1 MFNLSIVFNNNERF
15 YMTRREF
22 REHTAILT
30 FVFEFY
36 TEDEWKEQF
45 EAYADYAEIKE
56 EDRENLWK
64 RVLAV
69 EEKKAEIDS
78 FIDGASKKWRIS
90 RISKTDLMLLRVA
103 VYEIKFDA
111 EIPDKVSVNEA
122 VELAKIY
129 GGDESPAFIN
139 GVLAKFMTEDK
150 SGEEK

>member
-1 MFNLSIVFNNNERF
+1 
-15 YMTRREF
+15 MTRREF
-22 REHTAILT
+22 REHTAKLT

-36 TEDEWKEQF
+36 PEDEWKAQF
-45 EAYADYAEIKE
+45 EAYADYAEINE

-78 FIDGASKKWRIS
+78 FIDGASKKWRIN
-90 RISKTDLMLLRVA
+90 RLSKTDLMLLRVA
-103 VYEIKFDA
+103 VYEIKFDS

>member
-1 MFNLSIVFNNNERF
+1 
-15 YMTRREF
+15 MTRREF

-36 TEDEWKEQF
+36 PEDEWKEQF

-78 FIDGASKKWRIS
+78 FIDG
-90 RISKTDLMLLRVA
+90 KTDLMLLRVA

>member
-1 MFNLSIVFNNNERF
+1 
-15 YMTRREF
+15 MTRREF
-22 REHTAILT
+22 REHTAKLT

-36 TEDEWKEQF
+36 QEDEWKEQF

-56 EDRENLWK
+56 EDRESLWK

-69 EEKKAEIDS
+69 EEKKADIDS
-78 FIDGASKKWRIS
+78 FIDGASKKWRIN
-90 RISKTDLMLLRVA
+90 RLSKTDLMLLRVA
-103 VYEIKFDA
+103 VYEIKFDS

>member
-1 MFNLSIVFNNNERF
+1 
-15 YMTRREF
+15 MTRREF
-22 REHTAILT
+22 REHTAKLT

-36 TEDEWKEQF
+36 PEDEWKEQF

-56 EDRENLWK
+56 EDRESLWK

-69 EEKKAEIDS
+69 DEKKADIDS
-78 FIDGASKKWRIS
+78 FIDGASKKWRIN
-90 RISKTDLMLLRVA
+90 RLSKTDLMLLRVA
-103 VYEIKFDA
+103 VYEIKFDS

>member
-1 MFNLSIVFNNNERF
+1 
-15 YMTRREF
+15 MTRREF
-22 REHTAILT
+22 REHTAKLT
-30 FVFEFY
+30 FVFEIY
-36 TEDEWKEQF
+36 PEDEWKEQV

>member
-1 MFNLSIVFNNNERF
+1 
-15 YMTRREF
+15 MTRREF
-22 REHTAILT
+22 REHTAKLT
-30 FVFEFY
+30 FVCEFY
-36 TEDEWKEQF
+36 PEDEWKEQF

-78 FIDGASKKWRIS
+78 FIDGASKKWRIN

-103 VYEIKFDA
+103 VYEIKFDT

>member
-1 MFNLSIVFNNNERF
+1 
-15 YMTRREF
+15 MTRREF
-22 REHTAILT
+22 REHTAKLT

-36 TEDEWKEQF
+36 PEDEWKEQF
-45 EAYADYAEIKE
+45 EDYADYAEIKE

-78 FIDGASKKWRIS
+78 FIDGASKKWRIN

-103 VYEIKFDA
+103 VYEIKFDL

>member
-1 MFNLSIVFNNNERF
+1 
-15 YMTRREF
+15 MTRREF

-30 FVFEFY
+30 FVFEFSP
-36 TEDEWKEQF
+36 EDECKEQF

>member
-1 MFNLSIVFNNNERF
+1 
-15 YMTRREF
+15 MTRREF
-22 REHTAILT
+22 REHTAKLT

-36 TEDEWKEQF
+36 PEDEWKEQF
-45 EAYADYAEIKE
+45 GAYADYAEIKE

-78 FIDGASKKWRIS
+78 FIDGASKKWRIN

-103 VYEIKFDA
+103 VYEIKFDT

>member
-1 MFNLSIVFNNNERF
+1 
-15 YMTRREF
+15 MTRREF
-22 REHTAILT
+22 REHTAKLT

-36 TEDEWKEQF
+36 PEDEWKAQF

-64 RVLAV
+64 RILAV

-78 FIDGASKKWRIS
+78 FIDGASKKWRIN
-90 RISKTDLMLLRVA
+90 RLSKTDLMLLRVA
-103 VYEIKFDA
+103 VYEIKFDS

>member
-1 MFNLSIVFNNNERF
+1 
-15 YMTRREF
+15 MTRREF
-22 REHTAILT
+22 REHTAKLT

-36 TEDEWKEQF
+36 PEDEWPEQF

-56 EDRENLWK
+56 EDRESLWK

-78 FIDGASKKWRIS
+78 FIDGASKKWRIN

-103 VYEIKFDA
+103 VYEIKFDT

>member
-1 MFNLSIVFNNNERF
+1 
-15 YMTRREF
+15 MTRREF

>member
-1 MFNLSIVFNNNERF
+1 
-15 YMTRREF
+15 MTRREF

-36 TEDEWKEQF
+36 PEDEWKEQF

-56 EDRENLWK
+56 EDRESLWK
-64 RVLAV
+64 RVLA
-69 EEKKAEIDS
+69 
-78 FIDGASKKWRIS
+78 IDGASKKWRIS